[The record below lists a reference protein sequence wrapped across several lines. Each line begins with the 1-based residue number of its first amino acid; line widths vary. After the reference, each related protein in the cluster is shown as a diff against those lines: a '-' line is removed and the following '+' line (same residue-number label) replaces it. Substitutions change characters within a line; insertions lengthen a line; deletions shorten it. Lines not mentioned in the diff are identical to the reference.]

1 MLPGWAKGTAVTAR
15 IPPARSVFTG
25 CSTGRHPTSAVPSS
39 FTAAGYDVR
48 VIDDLLAQAAQS
60 AWALPVMFALVLGDA
75 FLVVIPGEAAVSA
88 FGALAVTAGSP
99 PLAAV
104 IVLAAL
110 AAFAG
115 DAACFAVGRT
125 VGLSR
130 WRWMRTGRVQSAF
143 AWARARLHRRT
154 AVVVFTA
161 RFIPFARLAVNLV
174 AGASGVRPL
183 RYLGVVG
190 IAATAWAVYQAVV
203 GAAVGLLLPG
213 GPLAA
218 VIVSVVVAV
227 GLGLAIDAVVA
238 RISARRNAS
247 LTARPPVIPAAP
259 REDELMIDDQTGYDP
274 RFLDLEVPLPLPSGE
289 RETHVLAYPRFTVA
303 LDAARRFASVT
314 AVNIDGESLQD
325 LPRSGEWDFDPRVP
339 TTVQAGNDVYRN
351 NDLDR
356 GHLVRR
362 RDPGWGEPAAAR
374 AAMEATFFYTNA
386 APQAAGFNQS
396 KSLWLGLEDH
406 VLAYAEANDHRVSV
420 FTAPVLDDEDPLYRG
435 IRVPRRFWKVAAW
448 ITTDAADEPVLA
460 AAGFILDQSD
470 LVEAATAR
478 AVAPL
483 GGFRTFQVPVADI
496 AALTG
501 VDLGPLVEADTLVTT
516 SARGDAVWVPLSSR
530 DDITL

>member
-1 MLPGWAKGTAVTAR
+1 
-15 IPPARSVFTG
+15 
-25 CSTGRHPTSAVPSS
+25 
-39 FTAAGYDVR
+39 

-99 PLAAV
+99 PLASV
-104 IVLAAL
+104 IALAAV

-115 DAACFAVGRT
+115 DACCFVVGRT

-130 WRWMRTGRVQSAF
+130 WRWMRTTRVQAAF
-143 AWARARLHRRT
+143 AWARTRLHRRT

-183 RYLGVVG
+183 RYLGIVA
-190 IAATAWAVYQAVV
+190 IAASAWAVYQAVV

-213 GPLAA
+213 GPLVA
-218 VIVSVVVAV
+218 VVVSVAVAV
-227 GLGLAIDAVVA
+227 GLGITIDAIIA
-238 RISARRNAS
+238 RIAARRS
-247 LTARPPVIPAAP
+247 DSMTARPATVSTTA
-259 REDELMIDDQTGYDP
+259 REDERMTDDDAGYDP
-274 RFLDLEVPLPLPSGE
+274 GFLEREVPLPLPADE
-289 RETHVLAYPRFTVA
+289 RETRVLTYPRFTVA
-303 LDAARRFASVT
+303 LDTVRRFAAVT
-314 AVNIDGESLQD
+314 AVNIDGESLLD
-325 LPRSGEWDFDPRVP
+325 LPRSGDWDFDPRIP
-339 TTVQAGNDVYRN
+339 ANVQAGNDVYRN

-362 RDPGWGEPAAAR
+362 RDPGWGEPSAAR

-396 KSLWLGLEDH
+396 KALWLGLEDH

-420 FTAPVLDDEDPLYRG
+420 FTAPVLEDDDPPYRG

-448 ITTDAADEPVLA
+448 STTDAAGESVLA
-460 AAGFILDQSD
+460 SAGFVLDQSD

-496 AALTG
+496 AALAT
-501 VDLGPLVEADTLVTT
+501 VDLGPLSAADTLVTT
-516 SARGDAVWVPLSSR
+516 SARGGAAWVPLSSR
-530 DDITL
+530 DDIAL